1 MNSQPNRPGIS
12 FARGSS
18 FYLYHAML
26 ILLEIVALTILFVG
40 CEGKVKPSISKL
52 RTVGEIPTQE
62 SWNASIT
69 FTDSGRITAILH
81 AGHIATY
88 DEKKITLLDSN
99 VTVNFYDDSGRHTSV
114 LTAKRGIVNDINH
127 DFEAHENVVVV
138 SDSGTTLV
146 TQELYWTDATQK
158 VHSPAYVEI
167 TSPKELLQGEGF
179 ESDRG
184 LRHYTVFK
192 VKGKAKT
199 NDAKQ

>member
-1 MNSQPNRPGIS
+1 MIPQPDRAIQTLTMFKN
-12 FARGSS
+12 
-18 FYLYHAML
+18 
-26 ILLEIVALTILFVG
+26 ILKNLTIILSTAFVFAFLFAG
-40 CEGKVKPSISKL
+40 CEGKVKPSISAL
-52 RTVGEIPTQE
+52 GTVGDVPTQE

-69 FTDSGRITAILH
+69 FTDSGKISAILH
-81 AGHIATY
+81 AGHIAAFA
-88 DEKKITLLDSN
+88 DKKYTLLDSN
-99 VTVNFYDDSGRHTSV
+99 VTVDFFDDSGHHTSV
-114 LTAKRGIVNDINH
+114 LTAKRGIVNDVNH

-146 TQELYWTDATQK
+146 TQDLYWTDATQK

-167 TSPKELLQGEGF
+167 TSPKEFLQGQGF

-199 NDAKQ
+199 NEAKQ